1 MYVGPFVN
9 AMLEDDIVFAINAMD
24 SSMEMQINLLEDE
37 GLRRT
42 YIHTYIHTCFCR
54 LLLCTCAHTGLLFQQ
69 PIADKNDPQCGNRSN
84 HSQHAVNLLENRR

>member
-1 MYVGPFVN
+1 MYVCMYVGPFVN

-42 YIHTYIHTCFCR
+42 YIHT
-54 LLLCTCAHTGLLFQQ
+54 
-69 PIADKNDPQCGNRSN
+69 
-84 HSQHAVNLLENRR
+84 

>member
-1 MYVGPFVN
+1 MYACMYVGPFVN

-42 YIHTYIHTCFCR
+42 YIHTYIYVSVDYSYA
-54 LLLCTCAHTGLLFQQ
+54 LAH
-69 PIADKNDPQCGNRSN
+69 I
-84 HSQHAVNLLENRR
+84 